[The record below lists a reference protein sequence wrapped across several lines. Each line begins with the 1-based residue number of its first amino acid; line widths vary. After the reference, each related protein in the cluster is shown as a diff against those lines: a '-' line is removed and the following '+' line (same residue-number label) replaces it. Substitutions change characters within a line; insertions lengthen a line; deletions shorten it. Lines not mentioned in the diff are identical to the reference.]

1 MNTAGALQMQSVLM
15 ESNKLKNFTRMHG
28 FCQMQANIQMLMGNC
43 LNILNYSDHTAT
55 RYLGK
60 SEMILFSVLIN
71 WVLGEFRLFRRN
83 LKVKMLNCKQ
93 IRSYFSQ

>member
-1 MNTAGALQMQSVLM
+1 MQSMLM

-43 LNILNYSDHTAT
+43 LYILNYSDHTAT

-60 SEMILFSVLIN
+60 SETILFSVLIN
-71 WVLGEFRLFRRN
+71 WV
-83 LKVKMLNCKQ
+83 
-93 IRSYFSQ
+93 